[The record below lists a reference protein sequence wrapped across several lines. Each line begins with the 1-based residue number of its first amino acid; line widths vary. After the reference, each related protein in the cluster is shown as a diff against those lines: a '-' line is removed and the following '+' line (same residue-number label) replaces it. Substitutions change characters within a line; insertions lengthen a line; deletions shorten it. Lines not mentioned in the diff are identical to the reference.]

1 VGQDREERARG
12 RVTARARLL
21 LWAPVALLLGYEFYL
36 SAQSG
41 HSLPTF
47 GPWFPGKDKVEHLV
61 YFFLT
66 GLCAVRAAR
75 FGEGWSASKTAV
87 FLILSGLLWG
97 CSDEIHQ
104 SYTPGRDVEIGDV
117 LADSAGVA
125 LAAAFGERTLRK
137 VGLGRVIR

>member
-1 VGQDREERARG
+1 M
-12 RVTARARLL
+12 TARARLL

-41 HSLPTF
+41 RDLPAF
-47 GPWFPGKDKVEHLV
+47 GPWFSGKDKVEHLA

-75 FGEGWSASKTAV
+75 FGEGWSAGKTAV
-87 FLILSGLLWG
+87 FLILMGLLWG

-104 SYTPGRDVEIGDV
+104 SFTPSRDVEIGDV
-117 LADSAGVA
+117 LADTAGVA
-125 LAAAFGERTLRK
+125 LAVALGERLLRK
-137 VGLGRVIR
+137 VGLDQTAR